1 MLAARFAQ
9 VEEPDG
15 FALPD
20 DAGSAV
26 IWLVFFAVIAGLWIV
41 LGRTRRRA
49 EEDHRRKMEER
60 EERDGPP
67 LE

>member
-1 MLAARFAQ
+1 VFAPVIAQ

-20 DAGSAV
+20 DAGTAL
-26 IWLVFFAVIAGLWIV
+26 IWAVFFAVVTGLWVV

-49 EEDHRRKMEER
+49 EEDRRR
-60 EERDGPP
+60 RIEERDERERPP